1 MYGHVN
7 RNSSQR
13 LIILAIALDASDP
26 DFARS
31 LRSLGPVQPNSTLSN
46 SSTFSNELPN
56 TAGSKSSP
64 NQQHPQF
71 FPDESQNP
79 ALLVL
84 KARERLQQEA
94 EAEFAKTSRS
104 DAGGKRFLDVGTIRQ
119 VLAMRDE
126 KGKSDTDIE
135 KSLGLAGGVV
145 RALGR
150 RGVVGDV
157 RIGKVTAED
166 SGIYD

>member
-1 MYGHVN
+1 M
-7 RNSSQR
+7 
-13 LIILAIALDASDP
+13 
-26 DFARS
+26 
-31 LRSLGPVQPNSTLSN
+31 PNI
-46 SSTFSNELPN
+46 
-56 TAGSKSSP
+56 AGSKSSP
-64 NQQHPQF
+64 NQPHPQF

-104 DAGGKRFLDVGTIRQ
+104 DGVGKKFLDVGTIRK
-119 VLAMRDE
+119 VLVMRDE
-126 KGKSDTDIE
+126 KGKSETDIE

-145 RALGR
+145 RALGQK
-150 RGVVGDV
+150 GVVGDV